1 MTMPNMHTHS
11 VILDANILIRDYKLI
26 GNEIRKLIKTK
37 DLYSFRLCIPE
48 VVYDECIGN
57 YAKES
62 RVRIEKLM
70 RSIDDINEMISS
82 SEQIKKETI
91 EKKLKQC
98 VSKYKKRLLELV
110 NKNNITLLQ
119 YPMISHK
126 DVVNKIY
133 EKNQPFNNEKV
144 SEKGYKDFLIV
155 ESIRRY
161 LQDNALDG
169 KTIILTKN
177 EKDFIENNSDK
188 EKHSIIPIATT
199 FNLNTVY
206 VASSSAILF
215 EDLKLNLENKDTSKN
230 IIKDKKLL
238 SELIRA
244 AIIKDY
250 QSISADMFGVNIFDI
265 VLDQFKCNVV
275 DFTIN
280 FDEELDI
287 LEVSGIID
295 LFAYC
300 SFSIDNYDV
309 KYFDKDFPFTNK
321 VIERVNSK
329 SLSLK
334 DDWTEEF
341 NKIEY
346 KNEFMFNYI
355 DFEYSKNNF
364 HKEIDPSF
372 LSISKI

>member
-1 MTMPNMHTHS
+1 
-11 VILDANILIRDYKLI
+11 
-26 GNEIRKLIKTK
+26 
-37 DLYSFRLCIPE
+37 
-48 VVYDECIGN
+48 
-57 YAKES
+57 
-62 RVRIEKLM
+62 
-70 RSIDDINEMISS
+70 
-82 SEQIKKETI
+82 
-91 EKKLKQC
+91 
-98 VSKYKKRLLELV
+98 
-110 NKNNITLLQ
+110 
-119 YPMISHK
+119 MISHK

-155 ESIRRY
+155 ESIREY
-161 LQDNALDG
+161 LQHNALDG
-169 KTIILTKN
+169 KAIILTKN
-177 EKDFIENNSDK
+177 EKDFIGNNSDK

-199 FNLNTVY
+199 FNLDTVY
-206 VASSSAILF
+206 VASSPAILF
-215 EDLKLNLENKDTSKN
+215 EELKLNLENKDTGKN
-230 IIKDKKLL
+230 IIKDKELL
-238 SELIRA
+238 SKLIRV

-250 QSISADMFGVNIFDI
+250 QSISTDMFGVNIFDI
-265 VLDQFKCNVV
+265 FLDQFKCKVV

-309 KYFDKDFPFTNK
+309 KSFDKDFPFTNK
-321 VIERVNSK
+321 VIERINSK

-334 DDWTEEF
+334 DDWVEEF
-341 NKIEY
+341 NKS
-346 KNEFMFNYI
+346 EFMFNYI